1 MSAPRSLQSIGISV
15 FLSEYTFFANL
26 PDTATAVRYLM
37 QKNIS
42 NESGARIR
50 ISYARNVFENKKE
63 LVECL
68 KYILTSKRTN
78 SEQKNQASV
87 FLGNIERVK

>member
-50 ISYARNVFENKKE
+50 ISYAVMFLKIKKN
-63 LVECL
+63 L
-68 KYILTSKRTN
+68 
-78 SEQKNQASV
+78 
-87 FLGNIERVK
+87 